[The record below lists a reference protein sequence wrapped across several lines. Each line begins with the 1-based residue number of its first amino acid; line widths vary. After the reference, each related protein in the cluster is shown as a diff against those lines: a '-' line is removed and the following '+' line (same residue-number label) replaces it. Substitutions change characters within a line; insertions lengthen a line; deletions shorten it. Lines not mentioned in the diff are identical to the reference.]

1 MGLDMYLTKRIGIYA
16 MYEFE
21 KIDGTI
27 FITKD
32 GVQVPINFN
41 KVSSISEQAAYWR
54 KANAIHKWF
63 VDHCQNGTDDCGEYE
78 VTLDQLRELVKTCKA
93 VLKDKDNV
101 IYIDAVT
108 GETKNYIISQD
119 GEEVVFLNNE
129 RNEYISG
136 SRYADEEHKIYLS
149 DASVIKLYEEQTA
162 DTFTIFSANDFL
174 EKAKA
179 YVKDLT
185 GADPGES
192 YVALDDIGF
201 ALVTVNGSDGK
212 LYFFKTSA
220 RPAGVKLKNSATLAA
235 GPDSP
240 KRLIVKISAFLA

>member
-1 MGLDMYLTKRIGIYA
+1 MASRLGYY
-16 MYEFE
+16 
-21 KIDGTI
+21 
-27 FITKD
+27 
-32 GVQVPINFN
+32 
-41 KVSSISEQAAYWR
+41 
-54 KANAIHKWF
+54 
-63 VDHCQNGTDDCGEYE
+63 
-78 VTLDQLRELVKTCKA
+78 

-212 LYFFKTSA
+212 LYFFNVNTDNG
-220 RPAGVKLKNSATLAA
+220 AGYVDVNNGESNTDVDFSK
-235 GPDSP
+235 
-240 KRLIVKISAFLA
+240 